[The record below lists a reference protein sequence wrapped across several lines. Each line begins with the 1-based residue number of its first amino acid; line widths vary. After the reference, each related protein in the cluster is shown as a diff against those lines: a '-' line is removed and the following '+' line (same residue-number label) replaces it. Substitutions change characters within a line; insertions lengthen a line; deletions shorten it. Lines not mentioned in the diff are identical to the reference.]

1 MNWKNKVYESLT
13 ETRASK
19 KTQKAAKKAV
29 KKASSKK
36 GGRKVA
42 RDWPRHGKDSFH
54 SLQDPYNDQYNKRKG
69 TKDE

>member
-1 MNWKNKVYESLT
+1 MNWQDRIHESLT

-29 KKASSKK
+29 KKAAKK
-36 GGRKVA
+36 RGRKVSP
-42 RDWPRHGKDSFH
+42 DDPRHDKDSFH
-54 SLQDPYNDQYNKRKG
+54 SLQDPYNDQYNNRKG